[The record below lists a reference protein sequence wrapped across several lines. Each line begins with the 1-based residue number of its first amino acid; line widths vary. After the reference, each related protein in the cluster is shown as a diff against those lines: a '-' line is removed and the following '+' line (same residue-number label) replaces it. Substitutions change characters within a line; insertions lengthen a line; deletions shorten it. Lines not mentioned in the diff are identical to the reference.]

1 MTDTLPVRLEADTT
15 PLQSAL
21 KDMEKLAERFGAQM
35 TGALKGAVVS
45 GKELDDVL
53 RQLATNLASMALDQ
67 GLKPLQGVISSAF
80 SALAGSITPFAS
92 GGVPGRVTAFADGG
106 VVAAPTFFP
115 MGSGLGLM
123 GEAGSEAILPLKRGS
138 DGSLGVAAPG
148 GSGGAVNVTFNVQAS
163 DAASFRKSEAQMTAM
178 LARAVSRG
186 ARHL

>member
-67 GLKPLQGVISSAF
+67 GLKPL
-80 SALAGSITPFAS
+80 L
-92 GGVPGRVTAFADGG
+92 
-106 VVAAPTFFP
+106 
-115 MGSGLGLM
+115 
-123 GEAGSEAILPLKRGS
+123 
-138 DGSLGVAAPG
+138 SLC
-148 GSGGAVNVTFNVQAS
+148 
-163 DAASFRKSEAQMTAM
+163 
-178 LARAVSRG
+178 
-186 ARHL
+186 

>member
-1 MTDTLPVRLEADTT
+1 MAETLEVRLEADTT
-15 PLQSAL
+15 PLETAL
-21 KDMEKLAERFGAQM
+21 KDMEKLAERFGSQM

-53 RQLATNLASMALDQ
+53 RQVATSLASMALDQ

-80 SALAGSITPFAS
+80 SALAGGITPFAD
-92 GGVPGRVTAFADGG
+92 GGVPGRVLPFANGG
-106 VVAAPTFFP
+106 VVASPTFFP
-115 MGSGLGLM
+115 MGSNLGLM
-123 GEAGSEAILPLKRGS
+123 GEAGAEAILPLKRGA

-148 GSGGAVNVTFNVQAS
+148 GGGGAVNVTFNVQAA

-186 ARHL
+186 TRHL